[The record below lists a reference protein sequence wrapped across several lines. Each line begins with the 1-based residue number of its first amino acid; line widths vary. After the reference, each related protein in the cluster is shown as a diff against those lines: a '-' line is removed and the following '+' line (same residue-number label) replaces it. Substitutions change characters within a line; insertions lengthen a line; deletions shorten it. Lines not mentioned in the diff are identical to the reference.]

1 MVGPIPPMNVEAQAE
16 LIAEYQ
22 SAERDRILRASWDA
36 HNLLHGYAR
45 LWPVYEQEMPQELQ
59 STRDPLKVSVLGL
72 ALVVTETERGGITI
86 PEATQALV
94 IQRQANAGMYAKE
107 FLNCGMWLPTEQRVS
122 RYLEELARLG
132 LCDEYNDSRPDAL
145 FSVPRPDEVEEDF
158 RAFLKVSRDLR
169 IPFLHRL

>member
-86 PEATQALV
+86 PEATQALE

-107 FLNCGMWLPTEQRVS
+107 FLNCGMWFPTEQRVS

-132 LCDEYNDSRPDAL
+132 LCDEHDSRPDAL
-145 FSVPRPDEVEEDF
+145 FSVPVPEKAEDYF
-158 RAFLKVSRDLR
+158 RSFLVVTRALHVG
-169 IPFLHRL
+169 FLHRL